1 MKKQKLSNEIFTP
14 NDAIPPKKISKAK
27 ILFYLWNV
35 FSITLYSCYTMFVIY
50 HLSEKNFLSHLIIYL
65 LYAYAAA
72 FVLIIFINIKNHKQL
87 SAKLKNYKSATNFL
101 KYFVQCI
108 NFILSIITAISA
120 LISTG
125 SLDFNAIGYAALSLF
140 ITLVMIIVEFAKI
153 IIRKNM
159 PLIKYNFLEIRDK
172 VDSKTIENDE

>member
-1 MKKQKLSNEIFTP
+1 MKKQKLSNEVYTP
-14 NDAIPPKKISKAK
+14 SDAIPKRKTSQAK
-27 ILFYLWNV
+27 VFFFVWNI

-50 HLSEKNFLSHLIIYL
+50 HLSEKNFLSNLIIYL

-72 FVLIIFINIKNHKQL
+72 FVLIILINIKNHKKL
-87 SAKLKNYKSATNFL
+87 SHELKNYKSATNFL
-101 KYFVQCI
+101 KYFVQII
-108 NFILSIITAISA
+108 NFVLSIATAVSA

-125 SLDFNAIGYAALSLF
+125 SLDFNAVGYAALSLF
-140 ITLVMIIVEFAKI
+140 ITLVMIIIEIAKI

-172 VDSKTIENDE
+172 IVEQNNENNE